1 MEFLFD
7 HYKKIKDPTLYLHNP
22 DMKPISAIKAR
33 NRNFV
38 LRFNDLSEL
47 TFEAP
52 KYEKSKDGT
61 MFELPYYSRL
71 ATKRLIKIDEIGW
84 FQITQAIETEDGV
97 TSYKSITAQ
106 SHQCAFREKGFFCE
120 GRVYKFYD
128 ETDPY
133 DSKYDSTKKDSI
145 PSVVG
150 QLYQQLGIKVAIA
163 PTEFEPTEDYGE
175 WTIIWVDKTLHYT
188 NGSQQ
193 NICRSFKENSAS
205 YAYDFMV
212 NTVENAFEVVF
223 DFDFM
228 HHAIK
233 VKRVEDITQRTNIYL
248 SFDNVVNELQTTEK
262 ADDIVTVLNCSG
274 TDLDIRTV
282 NPTGTNYIVDFSYYM
297 DEANYHWMS
306 KELIDKLKNWKAL
319 VDSNKDMYSGLISE
333 LRDVYEAHTELSSEI
348 IYVRKKVQD
357 LEAVRDQ
364 FSLKTVSG
372 DAIFQAESFDVIY
385 DWVQPASEEAG
396 YDTGDI
402 VMYKG
407 ATYKSLK
414 GKNISEPNKS
424 DWKLFDVRKSLD
436 SGTSYATSHPRPS
449 DSWLFSASQP
459 TWNGSRFTSS
469 TVVTNTLSGIITTW
483 ADVPDIYFIDG
494 DSKTYCK
501 VIRGSRVD
509 VGTGAE
515 IQYVASIERYTT
527 YADIS
532 RWLTAWGK
540 CDDTQQEAID
550 AYEVEAEE
558 ISASMQAIADATN
571 ILSYFKTTPSLLSE
585 LRHYWIEGDYNNDTL
600 AVLDNTK
607 PEEAID
613 LAKELLA
620 CGEKE
625 LSRVCQPRFSISVNS
640 IKFIK
645 IYEFRRFMYELALGK
660 VITVE
665 KSKDIL
671 YTPALTQMSFS
682 LETGDDTFEL
692 VFSNALKLND
702 WGYTFADLI
711 ASASNTSKNVISNW
725 NELMD
730 YSAHKDSI
738 QELLLNPL
746 DTTLRL
752 AEKNMSNQE
761 FVVDRTGI
769 LGRKRKSEDLFEKE
783 QVRMINNVIL
793 FTDDSWQTVKTA
805 LGKVAYTDYDGDGTP
820 IEKQAYGLLA
830 EVIVG
835 SLMLGNQLKIANEGG
850 YITLD
855 QSGITIKNRQSKETV
870 FQANITGDA
879 YFYGDVSVRSLISN
893 NNTFEIDEDG
903 NVTCSN
909 ITITGGVIQSAGFDT
924 DEKRESVSGNVV
936 DTPKNPTKILQP
948 SEGTTGHFSYIMRG
962 TFTVDSADQLTDAAI
977 GQVRYKY
984 NGNITSGSFTN
995 AVVTFSG
1002 NVVTYE
1008 CVLTTSAIL
1017 FNTMSGLYPTELSVV
1032 IIWGGYK
1039 VTGFTCTSGAKID
1052 LSDSPYIV
1060 FPNFTVDADG
1070 ILTATGA
1077 TIEGTIN
1084 AIDGM
1089 IGAFEITDDGLRSE
1103 YIYLNSTEVY
1113 FPQQAQLNLNNKVR
1127 IYTATPTGGS
1137 PTSYIATVND
1147 TDFIIQ
1153 NNSGAGIRFAKDDT
1167 TTTVDV
1173 VLTVTGPNVA
1183 GDGGGISYRNEH
1195 TKGSSYYYEAWWDYT
1210 CSINMLLSYPLTVT
1224 FKMQCFDVWHQENI
1238 VKTVT
1243 CTIPAYQTSATGSL
1257 LIDADATY
1265 TPAMTQYVYVPD
1277 NEYITTGMG
1286 FTSISKVNQITKSVD
1301 KFSATNNSLYS
1312 LGHFLPSSVNCTLG
1326 SSASVW
1332 GSLHIRSA
1340 TQSSSDARLKNSISE
1355 LSDDLSALFDLI
1367 KPVTY
1372 KFNDGTSDRT
1382 HIGFIAQDIEQSLKT
1397 LGIDTKDFAALCI
1410 PKEEDAYMSIRYTE
1424 FIPLNTWEI
1433 QKLKARVAELEKEI
1447 KELKGET

>member
-84 FQITQAIETEDGV
+84 FQITQAVENEDGL
-97 TSYKSITAQ
+97 TAYMSITAQ
-106 SHQCAFREKGFFCE
+106 SHQCAFKEKGFFCE
-120 GRVYKFYD
+120 GRLYKFYD
-128 ETDPY
+128 ESDPY
-133 DSKYDSTKKDSI
+133 DANYDSDKEDAI

-150 QLYQQLGIKVAIA
+150 QLYQQLGIKVAVAI
-163 PTEFEPTEDYGE
+163 TDFEPDEDYGN
-175 WTIIWVDKTLHYT
+175 WTIVYIDPALKYVEGATA
-188 NGSQQ
+188 NV
-193 NICRSFKENSAS
+193 CRAFKENSAT
-205 YAYDFMV
+205 YGYDFMV
-212 NTVENAFEVVF
+212 NSVENAFEVIF

-233 VKRVEDITQRTNIYL
+233 VKRVESVTQKTNIYL

-274 TDLDIRTV
+274 NDLDIRTV

-297 DEANYHWMS
+297 DEVNYHWMS
-306 KELIDKLKNWKAL
+306 QELINKIKSWKAL
-319 VDSNKDMYSGLISE
+319 VDSKKTQYSTLVTN
-333 LRDVYEAHTELSSEI
+333 LRNAYEAHTEASSDI
-348 IYVRKKVQD
+348 VYVKRKNQD

-364 FSLKTVSG
+364 YIVDNTTANMLFV
-372 DAIFQAESFDVIY
+372 AETIEV
-385 DWVQPASEEAG
+385 
-396 YDTGDI
+396 
-402 VMYKG
+402 
-407 ATYKSLK
+407 
-414 GKNISEPNKS
+414 GK
-424 DWKLFDVRKSLD
+424 KSLD
-436 SGTSYATSHPRPS
+436 SSSPYYTTALADTDQRTCYSEPPTRSGASFSFSGSGVRATLKTSMDNDRLYYM
-449 DSWLFSASQP
+449 DY
-459 TWNGSRFTSS
+459 
-469 TVVTNTLSGIITTW
+469 SGN
-483 ADVPDIYFIDG
+483 
-494 DSKTYCK
+494 TYCK
-501 VIRGSRVD
+501 IVMGTKVVD
-509 VGTGAE
+509 GAE
-515 IQYVASIERYTT
+515 VNYVASVERYTV
-527 YADIS
+527 YSNIS
-532 RWLTAWGK
+532 TWLTIYGNV
-540 CDDTQQEAID
+540 ID
-550 AYEVEAEE
+550 SRQDIIDSRKATADGILEQ
-558 ISASMQAIADATN
+558 MQSIADETN
-571 ILSYFKTTPSLLSE
+571 ILKYFSDAPTLLTE
-585 LRHYWIEGDYNNDTL
+585 LRHYWIEGDYNNDNL
-600 AVLDNTK
+600 AVLDSTK
-607 PEEAID
+607 PEEAVD
-613 LAKELLA
+613 LARELLA

-625 LSRVCQPRFSISVNS
+625 LARVCQPRFSVSVNS

-645 IYEFRRFMYELALGK
+645 IYAFRRFMYELALGK

-665 KSKDIL
+665 KAKDV
-671 YTPALTQMSFS
+671 YYYPALTQMSFS
-682 LETGDDTFEL
+682 LENGDDSFEL

-702 WGYTFADLI
+702 WGFTYADLI

-730 YSAHKDSI
+730 YSAHKNSI

-746 DTTLRL
+746 DKTLRL
-752 AEKNMSNQE
+752 AEKNMNNQE
-761 FVVDRTGI
+761 FVVDNTGI
-769 LGRKRKSEDLFEKE
+769 LGRRRKAEDLFEPE
-783 QVRMINNVIL
+783 QVRMINNLLL

-805 LGKVAYTDYDGDGTP
+805 LGKIVYTEDGVD
-820 IEKQAYGLLA
+820 KKAYGLLA
-830 EVIVG
+830 EVLVG
-835 SLMLGNQLKIANEGG
+835 SLVMSNRMKIQNEGAT
-850 YITLD
+850 ITLD
-855 QSGITIKNRQSKETV
+855 KDGIIIKNTSGTKV
-870 FQANITGDA
+870 FEAKPNGNA
-879 YFYGDVSVRSLISN
+879 YFHGDVSVRSLISN
-893 NNTFEIDEDG
+893 NNTFEIDKDG

-924 DEKRESVSGNVV
+924 DEKRESVSGSVV

-948 SEGTTGHFSYIMRG
+948 SEGTTGRFSYIMRG

-984 NGNITSGSFTN
+984 NGHITSGSFTN

-1017 FNTMSGLYPTELSVV
+1017 FNTISGLYPTELSVV

-1070 ILTATGA
+1070 ILTAVGA
-1077 TIEGTIN
+1077 NIEGTIN

-1103 YIYLNSTEVY
+1103 YIYLNKTEVY

-1127 IYTATPTGGS
+1127 IYTATPSGGS

-1210 CSINMLLSYPLTVT
+1210 CSINMLLSYPLSVT
-1224 FKMQCFDVWHQENI
+1224 FKMQCFDVWYQENI

-1243 CTIPAYQTSATGSL
+1243 CTIPAYQTSVTGSL
-1257 LIDADATY
+1257 LIDKDATY
-1265 TPAMTQYVYVPD
+1265 TPAMTQYVYVPT
-1277 NEYITTGMG
+1277 NSNITTGMG
-1286 FTSISKVNQITKSVD
+1286 FTSISRVNTISKSVD
-1301 KFSATNNSLYS
+1301 RFSATNNSLYS

-1326 SSASVW
+1326 NSSSVW

-1372 KFNDGTSDRT
+1372 KFNDGTSDRK
-1382 HIGFIAQDIEQSLKT
+1382 HLGFIAQDIEQSLKQ

-1410 PKEEDAYMSIRYTE
+1410 PQEEDAYMSIRYTE

-1447 KELKGET
+1447 KELKGEN

>member
-7 HYKKIKDPTLYLHNP
+7 HYKKIKDPILYLHNP

-52 KYEKSKDGT
+52 KYEKSKDGM

-84 FQITQAIETEDGV
+84 FQITQAIESEDGV

-297 DEANYHWMS
+297 DEVNYHWMS

-319 VDSNKDMYSGLISE
+319 VDSNKDMYTGLISE

-385 DWVQPASEEAG
+385 DWVKPASEEVG
-396 YDTGDI
+396 YDIGDI
-402 VMYKG
+402 VMYDG

-414 GKNISEPNKS
+414 SKNISEPVVEPPNKS
-424 DWKLFDVRKSLD
+424 DWKLFEVRKSLD
-436 SGTSYATSHPRPS
+436 SGTSYATSHPRPG
-449 DSWLFSASQP
+449 DFWHFSASQP
-459 TWNGSRFTSS
+459 TWNGSRFISS
-469 TVVTNTLSGIITTW
+469 TVVTNTLSGIITTL

-501 VIRGSRVD
+501 VIRGNKVD
-509 VGTGAE
+509 KDTGAE

-527 YADIS
+527 YADVS

-550 AYEVEAEE
+550 AYEAEAEE
-558 ISASMQAIADATN
+558 ISASMQGIADATN

-625 LSRVCQPRFSISVNS
+625 LSRVCQPRFSISVSS

-805 LGKVAYTDYDGDGTP
+805 LGKIAYTDYDAYGRP
-820 IEKQAYGLLA
+820 ITKQAYGLLA
-830 EVIVG
+830 EVLVG
-835 SLMLGNQLKIANEGG
+835 SFIAGNRLIITNESGSVRIDGG
-850 YITLD
+850 SIVVTNGTISSSDYDAGTGVYAD
-855 QSGITIKNRQSKETV
+855 SGIMI
-870 FQANITGDA
+870 
-879 YFYGDVSVRSLISN
+879 SLISDDSHTPFIKTTN
-893 NNTFEIDEDG
+893 FSLGEDG
-903 NVTCSN
+903 NAYFKGD
-909 ITITGGVIQSAGFDT
+909 ITAENLTLNVDAEIGGALHSKNFT
-924 DEKRESVSGNVV
+924 LKS
-936 DTPKNPTKILQP
+936 TPSKWAV
-948 SEGTTGHFSYIMRG
+948 E
-962 TFTVDSADQLTDAAI
+962 A
-977 GQVRYKY
+977 
-984 NGNITSGSFTN
+984 TSG
-995 AVVTFSG
+995 
-1002 NVVTYE
+1002 
-1008 CVLTTSAIL
+1008 
-1017 FNTMSGLYPTELSVV
+1017 M
-1032 IIWGGYK
+1032 
-1039 VTGFTCTSGAKID
+1039 KINFG
-1052 LSDSPYIV
+1052 DSPYILTPY
-1060 FPNFTVDADG
+1060 FYLDPDG
-1070 ILTATGA
+1070 VLNATGA

-1084 AIDGM
+1084 AIDGT
-1089 IGAFEITDDGLRSE
+1089 IGAFRITNDGLESE
-1103 YIYLNSTEVY
+1103 YIKLNSQSIF
-1113 FPQQAQLNLNNKVR
+1113 FPTQAIFNLANDVT
-1127 IYTATPTGGS
+1127 IYNESTV
-1137 PTSYIATVND
+1137 SYIATSGNR
-1147 TDFIIQ
+1147 DFEIKNIG
-1153 NNSGAGIRFAKDDT
+1153 GAGIRFKANTASETVKQTITLNNFVGSEQDEDEYVGSGFACSVTCNYSISNSGVLLVPYHVTFYLKYAIQEWTLLNGWVDKT
-1167 TTTVDV
+1167 TYEKE
-1173 VLTVTGPNVA
+1173 L
-1183 GDGGGISYRNEH
+1183 SYDIP
-1195 TKGSSYYYEAWWDYT
+1195 KGSNSGSIKFEQVHIRKNST
-1210 CSINMLLSYPLTVT
+1210 QKFVVKGVSINKSSYGSSVA
-1224 FKMQCFDVWHQENI
+1224 FSSVNI
-1238 VKTVT
+1238 
-1243 CTIPAYQTSATGSL
+1243 
-1257 LIDADATY
+1257 
-1265 TPAMTQYVYVPD
+1265 
-1277 NEYITTGMG
+1277 
-1286 FTSISKVNQITKSVD
+1286 
-1301 KFSATNNSLYS
+1301 SATNNILYS
-1312 LGHFLPSSVNCTLG
+1312 LGSFCPNT
-1326 SSASVW
+1326 
-1332 GSLHIRSA
+1332 SA
-1340 TQSSSDARLKNSISE
+1340 TSSSGYLLGDDTHVWRSVRAYTASITTSDARQKHSIEPLSE
-1355 LSDDLSALFDLI
+1355 SYEEFFDGLE
-1367 KPVTY
+1367 PVSFIY
-1372 KFNDGTSDRT
+1372 EKADSNRR
-1382 HIGFIAQDIEQSLKT
+1382 HVGFIAQDVEQSL
-1397 LGIDTKDFAALCI
+1397 LRAGISLQDFAGVCI
-1410 PKEEDAYMSIRYTE
+1410 GSDEDKTYGLRYEE
-1424 FIPLNTWEI
+1424 FIAINTLQI

-1447 KELKGET
+1447 KELKGEN